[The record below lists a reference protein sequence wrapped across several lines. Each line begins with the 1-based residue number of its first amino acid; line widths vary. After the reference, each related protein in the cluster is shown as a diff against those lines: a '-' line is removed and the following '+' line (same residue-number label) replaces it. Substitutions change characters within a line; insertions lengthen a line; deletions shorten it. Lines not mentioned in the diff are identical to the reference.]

1 MKKFQVEYIS
11 KGQKKV
17 LTLTAQNKASAVEQ
31 AKNRNL
37 GRIVKA
43 GEVQTVSLGSAVD
56 KLKNLSFF
64 KPTVKL
70 PDLIASI
77 NQLGV
82 MAGAGISIHD
92 SVREVANSSANKRV
106 KEIFSKVYED
116 LNAGLSISLSLE
128 SFQAE
133 LGDITLAMVKLG
145 ESTGKLGESLK
156 KLAEILQELYDN
168 QQKFKKALRYP
179 IIVVTA
185 IAIAFTI
192 LMLVVV
198 PQFKE
203 IFEQL
208 GANLPPATKALLF
221 IEHTL
226 RNYGLYV
233 LAVLIGGIFASRRFY
248 RINDNYKALVD
259 KYALKTYL
267 IGKIILF
274 ATMSRFNLIFTELVR
289 AGIPIAD
296 ALDTSL
302 RTIANTTMKNKLN
315 ATKVSISRGL
325 SLTEAFKETELYEN
339 MLIQMIKAG
348 EASGQLDAM
357 LEKVTAY
364 YKERFNNIIDNLSS
378 YIEPILMLFIAGM
391 VLFLALGIFM
401 PMWDLGS
408 AVKS

>member
-17 LTLTAQNKASAVEQ
+17 LTLTAQTKASAVEQ

-43 GEVQTVSLGSAVD
+43 GEVQTVSLGIVD
-56 KLKNLSFF
+56 RVKNLSFF
-64 KPTVKL
+64 KPKIKL

-77 NQLGV
+77 SQLGV

-92 SVREVANSSANKRV
+92 SVKEVADSSSNKRV

-128 SFQAE
+128 PFHAE
-133 LGDITLAMVKLG
+133 LGDITLAMIKLG

-179 IIVVTA
+179 IIVITA

-233 LAVLIGGIFASRRFY
+233 LGGLIVFLVASKKAY
-248 RINDNYKALVD
+248 ASNDNYKMLVD
-259 KYALKTYL
+259 RYALRVYL

-296 ALDTSL
+296 ALDTAL

-315 ATKVSISRGL
+315 ATKISISRGL

-348 EASGQLDAM
+348 EASGQLDSM

-364 YKERFNNIIDNLSS
+364 YKDRFNNIIDNLSS
-378 YIEPILMLFIAGM
+378 YIEPILMIFIAGM

-408 AVKS
+408 AVKN

>member
-31 AKNRNL
+31 AKSRNL

-43 GEVQTVSLGSAVD
+43 GEVQTISLVSFSE
-56 KLKNLSFF
+56 KLKNSAFF
-64 KPTVKL
+64 KPKIRLV
-70 PDLIASI
+70 DLIASI

-82 MAGAGISIHD
+82 MADAGISIHD
-92 SVREVANSSANKRV
+92 SVKEVAESSENKRV

-128 SFQAE
+128 AFQAE
-133 LGDITLAMVKLG
+133 LGDITLSMIKLG

-185 IAIAFTI
+185 IAIAFTV
-192 LMLVVV
+192 LMLFVV

-226 RNYGLYV
+226 RNYGFYV
-233 LAVLIGGIFASRRFY
+233 LGVFIALIIASKKAY
-248 RINDNYKALVD
+248 ATSENYKAIVD
-259 KYALKTYL
+259 RYALKTYL
-267 IGKIILF
+267 IGKIILY
-274 ATMSRFNLIFTELVR
+274 ASMSRFNLIFTELVK

-302 RTIANTTMKNKLN
+302 RTIANTTMKNRLN

-325 SLTEAFKETELYEN
+325 SLTEAFRETELYEN

-348 EASGQLDAM
+348 ESSGQLDAM

-408 AVKS
+408 AVKG

>member
-1 MKKFQVEYIS
+1 MKKFQVENIS

-17 LTLTAQNKASAVEQ
+17 LHLTAQNKASTLGQ
-31 AKNRNL
+31 ARNKNL
-37 GRIVKA
+37 GRIVKT
-43 GEVQTVSLGSAVD
+43 GEVETVSLFSTVV
-56 KLKNLSFF
+56 KVKNLSFF
-64 KPTVKL
+64 RPKIKL

-92 SVREVANSSANKRV
+92 SVKEVAESSENKRV

-128 SFQAE
+128 PFQAE
-133 LGDITLAMVKLG
+133 LGDITLAMIKLG

-179 IIVVTA
+179 IIVTTA
-185 IAIAFTI
+185 IAIAFTV
-192 LMLVVV
+192 LMLFVV

-226 RNYGLYV
+226 RNYGFYV
-233 LAVLIGGIFASRRFY
+233 LAALIAGLFVFKRAYAKS
-248 RINDNYKALVD
+248 DNFKLIAD

-267 IGKIILF
+267 IGNIILY

-302 RTIANTTMKNKLN
+302 RTISNTTMKNKLN

-325 SLTEAFKETELYEN
+325 SLTEAFIETELYEN

-348 EASGQLDAM
+348 ESSGQLDAM
-357 LEKVTAY
+357 LEKVTLY
-364 YKERFNNIIDNLSS
+364 YKDKFNNIIDNLSS
-378 YIEPILMLFIAGM
+378 YIEPILMLFIAAM